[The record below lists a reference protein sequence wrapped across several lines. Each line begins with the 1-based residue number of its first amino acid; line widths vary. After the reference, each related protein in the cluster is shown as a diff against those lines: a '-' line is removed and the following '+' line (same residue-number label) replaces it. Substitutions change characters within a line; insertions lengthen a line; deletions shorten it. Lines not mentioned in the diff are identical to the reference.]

1 MKIAL
6 CFIISY
12 EHILNKEEIWKEWIE
27 QNKDIINV
35 YFYYKDFNKIKS
47 QWIRDHALPP
57 NYIHETNYLHVIPA
71 YLSVMR
77 FALTHD
83 NDNKWFCILTDSCC
97 PIISP
102 KKFRY
107 LFYNNYKKSIM
118 SWSKAWW
125 NVEFEKRANLHLLP
139 KEFHLGNDPWFVLN
153 KEHVLQILTFVN
165 NKKVITKTICSGKI
179 ANESLFAV
187 ILYSYRQL
195 YLNGPVISASTHI
208 ADWSR
213 ITSKTS
219 PHIFKEGNE
228 IDLKFIDSSLE
239 KNKYSM
245 FIRKVA
251 PEFPNDILKHYI
263 YEKYVEE
270 GEILYLTES
279 TTIER

>member
-12 EHILNKEEIWKEWIE
+12 DHILNKEEIWKEWIE
-27 QNKDIINV
+27 PNKDIINV

-47 QWIRDHALPP
+47 QWIKEHTLPP

-77 FALTHD
+77 FALKHD
-83 NDNKWFCILTDSCC
+83 NANNWFCMLTDSCC

-118 SWSKAWW
+118 SWSPAWW
-125 NVEFEKRANLHLLP
+125 NVESEKRANLHLLP

-165 NKKVITKTICSGKI
+165 TKRDITKTICSGKI

-213 ITSKTS
+213 TTSPTS

-228 IDLKFIDSSLE
+228 KDIKFIDSSLE
-239 KNKYSM
+239 KNKHFM
-245 FIRKVA
+245 FIRKVS
-251 PEFPNDILKHYI
+251 PEFPNDILKRYI

-270 GEILYLTES
+270 DEFLYSES
-279 TTIER
+279 TKMEM

>member
-12 EHILNKEEIWKEWIE
+12 DHILNKEEIWKEWIE
-27 QNKDIINV
+27 PNKDIINV

-47 QWIRDHALPP
+47 QWIREHSIPP

-83 NDNKWFCILTDSCC
+83 NENNWFCMLTDSCC

-102 KKFRY
+102 KKLRY

-118 SWSKAWW
+118 SWSPAWW
-125 NVEFEKRANLHLLP
+125 NVESEKRANLHLLP

-165 NKKVITKTICSGKI
+165 NKRDITKTICSGKI

-187 ILYSYRQL
+187 ILYCYRQL

-213 ITSKTS
+213 TTSPTS

-228 IDLKFIDSSLE
+228 KDIKFIDSSLE
-239 KNKYSM
+239 KNKHFM
-245 FIRKVA
+245 FIRKVS
-251 PEFPNDILKHYI
+251 PEFPNDILKRYI

-270 GEILYLTES
+270 DEFLYSEFTKMEM
-279 TTIER
+279 

>member
-12 EHILNKEEIWKEWIE
+12 DHILNKEEIWKEWIE
-27 QNKDIINV
+27 SNKDIINV
-35 YFYYKDFNKIKS
+35 YFFYKDFNKIKS
-47 QWIRDHALPP
+47 QWIREHSIPP

-83 NDNKWFCILTDSCC
+83 NENNWFCMLTDSCC

-102 KKFRY
+102 KKLRY

-118 SWSKAWW
+118 SWSPAWW
-125 NVEFEKRANLHLLP
+125 NVESEKRANLHLLP

-165 NKKVITKTICSGKI
+165 NKRDITKTICSGKI

-187 ILYSYRQL
+187 ILYCYRQL

-213 ITSKTS
+213 TTSPTS

-228 IDLKFIDSSLE
+228 KDIKFIDSSLE
-239 KNKYSM
+239 KNKHFM
-245 FIRKVA
+245 FIRKVS
-251 PEFPNDILKHYI
+251 PEFPNDILKRYI

-270 GEILYLTES
+270 DEFLYSEFTKMEM
-279 TTIER
+279 

>member
-12 EHILNKEEIWKEWIE
+12 DHILNKEEIWKEWIE
-27 QNKDIINV
+27 SNKDIINV
-35 YFYYKDFNKIKS
+35 YFFYKDFNKIKS
-47 QWIRDHALPP
+47 QWIRERTIPP

-83 NDNKWFCILTDSCC
+83 NENNWFCMLTDSCC

-102 KKFRY
+102 KKLRY

-118 SWSKAWW
+118 SWSPAWW
-125 NVEFEKRANLHLLP
+125 NVESEKRANLHLLP

-165 NKKVITKTICSGKI
+165 NKRDITKTICSGKI

-187 ILYSYRQL
+187 ILYCYRQL

-213 ITSKTS
+213 TTSPTS

-228 IDLKFIDSSLE
+228 KDIKFIDSSLE
-239 KNKYSM
+239 KNKHFM
-245 FIRKVA
+245 FIRKVS
-251 PEFPNDILKHYI
+251 PEFPNDILKRYI

-270 GEILYLTES
+270 DEILYSES
-279 TTIER
+279 TKMEM